1 MYELGSMARALDMQK
16 GLAEE
21 AHFIHAEVTRRKEHD
36 PEVKNNVFKLVF
48 NNFFNKNV
56 IFIYYFIIGCILFGE

>member
-36 PEVKNNVFKLVF
+36 PEVRII
-48 NNFFNKNV
+48 
-56 IFIYYFIIGCILFGE
+56 IFELILIKK

>member
-21 AHFIHAEVTRRKEHD
+21 ANFIHAEVTRRKEHD
-36 PEVKNNVFKLVF
+36 PEVRII
-48 NNFFNKNV
+48 
-56 IFIYYFIIGCILFGE
+56 IFE

>member
-16 GLAEE
+16 GLADE

-36 PEVKNNVFKLVF
+36 PEVRNIIFKL
-48 NNFFNKNV
+48 
-56 IFIYYFIIGCILFGE
+56 I